1 MKKDI
6 TPGNEEVK
14 DLLNDIIKKYKK
26 IIKDKLIEIVLI
38 GSYARGDEEE
48 YSDIDIIALIDDSDK
63 NIKTLDRKL
72 EDFNHEL
79 TMKYEILVSPILISY
94 SQFREYR
101 DILPFYMNVEKEGVI
116 LYERKIA

>member
-1 MKKDI
+1 MKKAI
-6 TPGNEEVK
+6 IPGNEEVRN
-14 DLLNDIIKKYKK
+14 LLNDITKKYKK
-26 IIKDKLIEIVLI
+26 IIKEKLVEIVLI

-63 NIKTLDRKL
+63 NIKTLDREL

-79 TMKYEILVSPILISY
+79 TMKYEILVSPILLSY
-94 SQFREYR
+94 NRFREYR
-101 DILPFYMNVEKEGVI
+101 DILPFYINVEKEGVI